1 MKTTLSI
8 LFICFSLNTVSATFS
23 KETSIEI
30 FVTAIKEDNFNY
42 ITSVLR
48 SKQLNVN
55 QAYNGKSLLFYAID
69 FDNAEMVNLL
79 VRYGARLDLTND
91 AGETPLEYAKSQN
104 KILALAELIVIM
116 A

>member
-1 MKTTLSI
+1 MKTILSI
-8 LFICFSLNTVSATFS
+8 LFVCFSLSTVSATFS
-23 KETSIEI
+23 KDSKIEI

-48 SKQLNVN
+48 NKQLNVN
-55 QAYNGKSLLFYAID
+55 EAYNGKSLLFYAID

-79 VRYGARLDLTND
+79 VRYGARLDLTNQ
-91 AGETPLEYAKSQN
+91 AGETPIEYAKSQN
-104 KILALAELIVIM
+104 KILALAELIVIV

>member
-1 MKTTLSI
+1 MKKSLTI
-8 LFICFSLNTVSATFS
+8 LFFFFSLTTISAMYPKDST
-23 KETSIEI
+23 IES
-30 FVTAIKEDNFNY
+30 FVNAIKEDNFNY
-42 ITSVLR
+42 ITSVLK

-55 QAYNGKSLLFYAID
+55 QAYNGKSLLLYAID

-79 VRYGARLDLTND
+79 VRYGARLNVTNE
-91 AGETPLEYAKSQN
+91 AGETPREYAKSQN